1 MTEFDG
7 LYKEL
12 VDIVTNLG
20 NIAVA
25 KDFEGDTANAVRQ
38 KAVKFLQQA
47 QVAATDLQV
56 LDTALDGYRKSVR
69 AYVNTDNLPAQFDDM
84 DNIWYHAQK
93 PHIDPRK
100 KVIDMTFDNGHVT
113 SITTPQ
119 KTDSGATD
127 LLALKKGVDPA
138 FATKMHNKYWKAA
151 EDLDHGM
158 EPHSEAVRTM
168 PTITSVED
176 GTYKGS
182 GNLGVS
188 IFEKLNG
195 SFKESDFDNDSP
207 YSKLKYKGNSDY
219 LNSLAAHHE
228 ENKQKAENKKEDTKK
243 DTNKANNNN
252 AAPRTSAAPMTA
264 RTASAGPRTGATPSS
279 GGGGSPK
286 LGWDL
291 KKVSADDIY
300 DQLRSKFGVPEDK
313 VSDKQLKD
321 YIEGN
326 GYEVKD
332 FTSGKKD
339 LDELT
344 DYSSPDFATKTDTTT
359 SSDNY
364 TPPDFDSYTPSSFD
378 PGDYDS
384 GTDPVDFHSSDLG
397 TDTSAATTTP
407 YTPSSFSSSAP
418 SSAGRTIPTGQFNSM
433 MDRLNDPIYTRGT
446 PGAAGAPGA
455 AGQSR
460 GGTTVGGGGGAAA
473 TGKPAAMGPTSGTGG
488 SSATSNRGLKSGSA
502 VPASGSM
509 GGRGMGMMPM
519 MGGMGAPG
527 AGSGRG
533 SNDKE
538 KAKIKNQD
546 GDLYGNDV
554 NTVAPVISAG
564 SRPAGLGSNN
574 TKENK

>member
-1 MTEFDG
+1 MTEFDK
-7 LYKEL
+7 LYNEL
-12 VDIVTNLG
+12 VDIATNLG

-38 KAVKFLQQA
+38 KTVKFLQQA
-47 QVAATDLQV
+47 QVAATDLKI
-56 LDTALDGYRKSVR
+56 LDTTLDGYRKSVHQ
-69 AYVNTDNLPAQFDDM
+69 YVNTDNLPAQFDDM
-84 DNIWYHAQK
+84 DNIWFHAQK

-151 EDLDHGM
+151 EDLDRGM

-195 SFKESDFDNDSP
+195 SFKESDFDKDSP
-207 YSKLKYKGNSDY
+207 YSKLKYKGNTDY

-228 ENKQKAENKKEDTKK
+228 EHKQKAENKKPDNNK
-243 DTNKANNNN
+243 TNTTPTNTASPTRSG
-252 AAPRTSAAPMTA
+252 AAAPMTA
-264 RTASAGPRTGATPSS
+264 RAASSGPSS
-279 GGGGSPK
+279 TSHSGSSRSPK

-321 YIEGN
+321 YIEGS

-344 DYSSPDFATKTDTTT
+344 DYHT
-359 SSDNY
+359 
-364 TPPDFDSYTPSSFD
+364 PDFDTSSTAPTSSNSTSSNFDTYTPTSFD
-378 PGDYDS
+378 PEKYDTETEPSDY
-384 GTDPVDFHSSDLG
+384 HSSDLG
-397 TDTSAATTTP
+397 TDTSSSTTP
-407 YTPSSFSSSAP
+407 YTPSSLSTSSYTP
-418 SSAGRTIPTGQFNSM
+418 SSTGRTIPTGQFNSM
-433 MDRLNDPIYTRGT
+433 MDRLNDPIYTRGA
-446 PGAAGAPGA
+446 PGAAGSPGA

-460 GGTTVGGGGGAAA
+460 SGTSMGGSSGSTA
-473 TGKPAAMGPTSGTGG
+473 TGKPAAMGPTSGTDG
-488 SSATSNRGLKSGSA
+488 SSATSNRGLKSGNA
-502 VPASGSM
+502 MPASGTM
-509 GGRGMGMMPM
+509 GARGMGMMPM

-527 AGSGRG
+527 AGTGKGSG
-533 SNDKE
+533 DKE

-554 NTVAPVISAG
+554 KTVAPVISAG
-564 SRPAGLGSNN
+564 SRPAGLGAHS

>member
-1 MTEFDG
+1 
-7 LYKEL
+7 
-12 VDIVTNLG
+12 
-20 NIAVA
+20 
-25 KDFEGDTANAVRQ
+25 
-38 KAVKFLQQA
+38 
-47 QVAATDLQV
+47 
-56 LDTALDGYRKSVR
+56 
-69 AYVNTDNLPAQFDDM
+69 
-84 DNIWYHAQK
+84 
-93 PHIDPRK
+93 
-100 KVIDMTFDNGHVT
+100 MTFDNGHVT

-151 EDLDHGM
+151 EDLDRGM
-158 EPHSEAVRTM
+158 NPHSEAVRTM

-219 LNSLAAHHE
+219 LNSLAAHHD
-228 ENKQKAENKKEDTKK
+228 ENKQKAENKKDEPKK
-243 DTNKANNNN
+243 NTNQANN
-252 AAPRTSAAPMTA
+252 AAPRTSATPMTA
-264 RTASAGPRTGATPSS
+264 HTASTGPRTGTTSS
-279 GGGGSPK
+279 SSAGRSSK

-321 YIEGN
+321 YIEGS

-344 DYSSPDFATKTDTTT
+344 DYSTPNFATKTDTT

-364 TPPDFDSYTPSSFD
+364 TPPNFDSYTPSPFD
-378 PGDYDS
+378 PGDYGS

-397 TDTSAATTTP
+397 TDTSGATTTP
-407 YTPSSFSSSAP
+407 YTCLLYTSPSPRDS
-418 SSAGRTIPTGQFNSM
+418 
-433 MDRLNDPIYTRGT
+433 
-446 PGAAGAPGA
+446 
-455 AGQSR
+455 
-460 GGTTVGGGGGAAA
+460 
-473 TGKPAAMGPTSGTGG
+473 
-488 SSATSNRGLKSGSA
+488 
-502 VPASGSM
+502 
-509 GGRGMGMMPM
+509 
-519 MGGMGAPG
+519 
-527 AGSGRG
+527 
-533 SNDKE
+533 
-538 KAKIKNQD
+538 
-546 GDLYGNDV
+546 
-554 NTVAPVISAG
+554 
-564 SRPAGLGSNN
+564 
-574 TKENK
+574 